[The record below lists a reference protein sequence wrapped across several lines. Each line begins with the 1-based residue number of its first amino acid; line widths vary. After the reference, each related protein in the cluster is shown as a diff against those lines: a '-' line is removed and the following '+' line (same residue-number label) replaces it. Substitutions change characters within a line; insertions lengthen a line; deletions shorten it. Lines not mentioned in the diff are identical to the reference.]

1 MIENKVQTEEGP
13 EAEEDTLLGGAR
25 ALLEDG
31 QSLLTAEIEYQ
42 KARAGFVLGR
52 AKGILALAALALA
65 LLFFALM
72 ALVMGLLL
80 ALAPLVGPW
89 GALAIVVLGLLALTG
104 LCLLGVLGRVRAV
117 TRALKGRSDAT

>member
-1 MIENKVQTEEGP
+1 MTEDKLHTESETAG
-13 EAEEDTLLGGAR
+13 EDSLLGGAR

-31 QSLLTAEIEYQ
+31 QTLIAAEIAFQ

-80 ALAPLVGPW
+80 ALAPLIGPW
-89 GALAIVVLGLLALTG
+89 GALAAVFLGLLALTG
-104 LCLLGVLGRVRAV
+104 FCVLGVIGRIRAV
-117 TRALKGRSDAT
+117 SRALKGRDSAA

>member
-1 MIENKVQTEEGP
+1 MTDEKTRTGGETAADDG
-13 EAEEDTLLGGAR
+13 LLGGAR

-31 QSLLTAEIEYQ
+31 QTLLAAEIAFQ

-52 AKGILALAALALA
+52 AKGILVLGVLALA

-72 ALVMGLLL
+72 ALVVGLLL

-89 GALAIVVLGLLALTG
+89 GALAVVVLGLLALTG
-104 LCLLGVLGRVRAV
+104 LSVLGVIRRIGAI
-117 TRALKGRSDAT
+117 TRALKGKDDAA

>member
-1 MIENKVQTEEGP
+1 MTDEKTRTESETLEG
-13 EAEEDTLLGGAR
+13 DSLLGGAR

-31 QSLLTAEIEYQ
+31 QSLLAAEIAFQ
-42 KARAGFVLGR
+42 KARAGFALGR

-72 ALVMGLLL
+72 ALVVGLLL

-104 LCLLGVLGRVRAV
+104 FCVLGAVRSV
-117 TRALKGRSDAT
+117 RTTVRALKGGDGAA

>member
-1 MIENKVQTEEGP
+1 MTETKT
-13 EAEEDTLLGGAR
+13 EAGQDTGADDSLLGGAR

-31 QSLLTAEIEYQ
+31 QSLIAAELEFQ

-72 ALVMGLLL
+72 ALVVGLLL
-80 ALAPLVGPW
+80 ALAPLIGPL
-89 GALAIVVLGLLALTG
+89 GSLAVVFLGLLALTG
-104 LCLLGVLGRVRAV
+104 LSVLGILRRVKS
-117 TRALKGRSDAT
+117 TLRALKGRDRAA